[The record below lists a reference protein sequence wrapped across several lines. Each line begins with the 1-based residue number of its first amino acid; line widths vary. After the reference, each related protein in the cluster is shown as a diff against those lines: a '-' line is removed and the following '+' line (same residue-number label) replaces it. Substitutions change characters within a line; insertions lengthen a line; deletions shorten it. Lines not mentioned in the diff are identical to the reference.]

1 VKIVILSR
9 KTKTYFNDKFIEE
22 TNRCFKSDIEIEIL
36 DPVNCQLCI
45 ENGNYL
51 VFYKNRHINNVDILI
66 PQLSGSALDYGVKVI
81 KHFEKSGIKV
91 INSSDVIDRC
101 KNKFEVLQQLQDIKG
116 ISIPK
121 SILIKN
127 PKELKSA
134 VNLVGGLP
142 VVIKMTSV
150 DNKSLGSLL
159 VNNISY
165 AESFLDI
172 NLMLDNFT
180 QIGQSIIVQEYIK
193 DTSGR
198 STNHVLLGKDI
209 LASYTNTRTIVNNMI
224 SNPVNPETSDIIEL
238 SDQNRNLILKV
249 REQFQLEF
257 GIISLLESS
266 LGQFIFKVNPLPDIE
281 ELEKIHKLGI
291 VSKLIDH
298 IAYAKKQMQD

>member
-1 VKIVILSR
+1 
-9 KTKTYFNDKFIEE
+9 
-22 TNRCFKSDIEIEIL
+22 
-36 DPVNCQLCI
+36 
-45 ENGNYL
+45 
-51 VFYKNRHINNVDILI
+51 
-66 PQLSGSALDYGVKVI
+66 
-81 KHFEKSGIKV
+81 
-91 INSSDVIDRC
+91 
-101 KNKFEVLQQLQDIKG
+101 
-116 ISIPK
+116 
-121 SILIKN
+121 
-127 PKELKSA
+127 
-134 VNLVGGLP
+134 
-142 VVIKMTSV
+142 
-150 DNKSLGSLL
+150 SLL